1 MTLGQSQGE
10 PNQENKG
17 GSLLPE
23 ECNPLSL
30 HSEQFDTKDSVQEEH
45 TISDPLPVN
54 QEAKMQ
60 QTESRIV
67 LLQENEINCSPAVS
81 VRNQLSVKQDNET
94 LTDFMRVTSH
104 SSLDMKG
111 THSEKG
117 SFSSLCGEG
126 QDVNGIGLTENG
138 DGVEMRRS
146 LADGGQTL
154 CEKAR

>member
-1 MTLGQSQGE
+1 MPDE
-10 PNQENKG
+10 H
-17 GSLLPE
+17 
-23 ECNPLSL
+23 NPLSL

-45 TISDPLPVN
+45 TISDLLSVN

-60 QTESRIV
+60 QAENRIV
-67 LLQENEINCSPAVS
+67 LLHENEINCYSPAVS

-111 THSEKG
+111 THSEKE